1 MEKYLTI
8 VEKLSSTAAEINEY
22 RLKFFNSK
30 VKIWKYADISQVNYQ
45 NPLQKIIFLSQNR
58 IIRT

>member
-8 VEKLSSTAAEINEY
+8 VEKPSSTTAEINEY

-30 VKIWKYADISQVNYQ
+30 VKIWKYADISQVDYQ
-45 NPLQKIIFLSQNR
+45 NPLHKIIFLS
-58 IIRT
+58 